1 MENST
6 FYITSDKVGDFC
18 QRMHEAGLDVHLNS
32 GCIWVFFGG
41 DSLPQSI
48 HIASQRNYEEM
59 VQDIIK
65 KKEEME

>member
-1 MENST
+1 MANST

-18 QRMHEAGLDVHLNS
+18 QRMHEAGLDVNVNGDFIL
-32 GCIWVFFGG
+32 VFFGG
-41 DSLPQSI
+41 ALPQQI

-59 VQDIIK
+59 LQDIIK

>member
-1 MENST
+1 MATNSN

-18 QRMHEAGLDVHLNS
+18 QRMHEADLAFNVNGDD
-32 GCIWVFFGG
+32 IWVFFEG
-41 DSLPQSI
+41 DALPQQV

-65 KKEEME
+65 KDKQ

>member
-1 MENST
+1 MANST

-18 QRMHEAGLDVHLNS
+18 QRMHEAGLDVNIHGDSL
-32 GCIWVFFGG
+32 WVFFGG
-41 DSLPQSI
+41 EALPQQI

-65 KKEEME
+65 KKEA